1 MLDDELVEVS
11 NIPIT
16 PEYDLSKKVSPN
28 DEEGD
33 DQESISKHKDMPEQD
48 LDNITEQVDTE

>member
-33 DQESISKHKDMPEQD
+33 DQESISKHKDMPE
-48 LDNITEQVDTE
+48 